1 VQRGALGTT
10 AAGSSVPAAETNT
23 SMTIRVRYIEK
34 SPVRV
39 RGLVSG
45 TCYEF
50 SGASP
55 VQDVDARDSA
65 SLLHTRFFVRIR

>member
-1 VQRGALGTT
+1 
-10 AAGSSVPAAETNT
+10 
-23 SMTIRVRYIEK
+23 MTIRLRYIEK

-45 TCYEF
+45 ACYEF